1 MAAQMFS
8 TEGKKNLIEPHHA
21 ALSIGR
27 QCDLVGLSRSSFYY
41 QPCQESAEN
50 LAFMRILD
58 ELHLEDPTKGAR
70 LLQQDLLEKGHLVNL
85 KRVRRLM
92 RIMDLQAICPRPDL
106 SKEDRQDE
114 KHPYLLRNISIER
127 INQVWASDITYIPM
141 QKGFLYLV
149 AIIDW
154 YSRFILSWR
163 LSNTLSEDF
172 CLECLQDALGKWGK
186 PEIFNTD
193 QGSQFTGK
201 NWLDSLKDK
210 QIRISMDGKGRALD
224 NIIIERFW
232 RTLKYRYIY
241 LHAFEDGWQL
251 EKGLQGYIQKYDY
264 QNKHQTLGYLT
275 PAQVYLEH
283 KVPPVKSTK
292 TAIPLINLVS

>member
-1 MAAQMFS
+1 MAAQMLS
-8 TEGKKNLIEPHHA
+8 TKGKKRLIDPSHA
-21 ALSIGR
+21 GLSISR
-27 QCDLVGLSRSSFYY
+27 QCELLGLSRSSFYY
-41 QPCQESAEN
+41 QPCPESAEN
-50 LAFMRILD
+50 LTLMRTLD

-70 LLQQDLLEKGHLVNL
+70 LLQQDLLGEDYQINL

-92 RIMDLQAICPRPDL
+92 QVMGLEAIYPKPNL
-106 SKEDRQDE
+106 SKEDKEHE
-114 KHPYLLRNISIER
+114 KYPYLLRNITIER

-163 LSNTLSEDF
+163 LSNTLSVDF
-172 CLECLQDALGKWGK
+172 CLECLQEAFGRWGK

-193 QGSQFTGK
+193 QGSQFTSK
-201 NWLDSLKDK
+201 DWLDALKGY

-251 EKGLQGYIQKYDY
+251 EQGLQGFIQKYNY
-264 QNKHQTLGYLT
+264 QNKHQTLGYLA
-275 PAQVYLEH
+275 PAQVYLEN

-292 TAIPLINLVS
+292 TAITQINLVS

>member
-1 MAAQMFS
+1 MFS
-8 TEGKKNLIEPHHA
+8 TEGKKSLIEPSHA
-21 ALSIGR
+21 ELSISR
-27 QCDLVGLSRSSFYY
+27 QCELVGLSRSSFYY
-41 QPCQESAEN
+41 HPCPESAEN
-50 LAFMRILD
+50 LALMRIID

-70 LLQQDLLEKGHLVNL
+70 LLQQDLLEQGHLINL

-92 RIMDLQAICPRPDL
+92 QIMDLQAIYPRPNL
-106 SKEDRQDE
+106 SKKDKEHE
-114 KHPYLLRNISIER
+114 KYPYLLRNMSIER

-172 CLECLQDALGKWGK
+172 CFECLQEAFGKWGK

-193 QGSQFTGK
+193 QGSQFTSK
-201 NWLDSLKDK
+201 NWINALKDK

-241 LHAFEDGWQL
+241 LHTFEDGWQL
-251 EKGLQGYIQKYDY
+251 EKGLQGFIQKYNY
-264 QNKHQTLGYLT
+264 QNKHQTLGYLP
-275 PAQVYLEH
+275 PAQVYLEN

-292 TAIPLINLVS
+292 IAISQITLVS